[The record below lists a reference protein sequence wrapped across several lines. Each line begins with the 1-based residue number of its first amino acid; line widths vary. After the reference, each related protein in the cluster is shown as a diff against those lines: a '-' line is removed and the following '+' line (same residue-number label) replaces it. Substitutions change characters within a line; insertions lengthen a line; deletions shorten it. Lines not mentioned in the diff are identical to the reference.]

1 MKAVK
6 LLYIDPEH
14 NHNKFYNMLELGNG
28 QFQVTYGRVG
38 NTGVIVNYPMSDW
51 DTKYREKKRKGYNDI
66 TEDTVIK
73 TISTSTANMNDLKPQ
88 IRQLLETLNKYA
100 KEAFKL
106 NYTVEIRDVSE
117 ILVTRAQDIIDNINK
132 QLKIGADYSVLNMQ
146 LLKLYNTIPRKIK
159 NVKDSLIPSEIND
172 ATILDKVRD
181 KMTIEQGLLDVIKG
195 QLVKATAADPSNLT
209 KDVNKSK
216 VLTYLDELG
225 LDIEE
230 VSSQEEKMLKDL
242 MTDSSSRYIK
252 GFKVTN
258 FRTQNNFDKEVAKS
272 KNKTTK
278 LLFHGSRSENWFNII
293 KSGLV
298 LHPDAH
304 TSGKLFDHGIYF
316 ADVADKSLGY
326 IGGGRW
332 NSSGRDN
339 DNWLAVYEVH
349 TGNMCTYNDL
359 KNVPSNLQKNNGDA
373 DLAKFVPANGFDSYF
388 ANSKIERR
396 YSLARHEFII
406 YDEHKCTIK
415 YLIHL

>member
-38 NTGVIVNYPMSDW
+38 NSGVIVNYPMSEW

-88 IRQLLETLNKYA
+88 IRELLETLNKYA

-132 QLKIGADYSVLNMQ
+132 QLKIGADYRILNMQ

-159 NVKDSLIPSEIND
+159 NVKDSLIPSEINN
-172 ATILDKVRD
+172 AAILDKVRD

-195 QLVKATAADPSNLT
+195 QSEKSNADTTAVD

-216 VLTYLDELG
+216 VLTYLDQLG

-230 VSSQEEKMLKDL
+230 VSSKEEKMLKDM
-242 MTDSSSRYIK
+242 MTDSSSKYIK
-252 GFKVTN
+252 AFKVTN

-304 TSGKLFDHGIYF
+304 TTGKLFDHGIYF

-326 IGGGRW
+326 IGGSRW
-332 NSSGRDN
+332 NNSGRDN

-359 KNVPSNLQKNNGDA
+359 PESKNTIRSSGNRT

-388 ANSKIERR
+388 ADSKIERR